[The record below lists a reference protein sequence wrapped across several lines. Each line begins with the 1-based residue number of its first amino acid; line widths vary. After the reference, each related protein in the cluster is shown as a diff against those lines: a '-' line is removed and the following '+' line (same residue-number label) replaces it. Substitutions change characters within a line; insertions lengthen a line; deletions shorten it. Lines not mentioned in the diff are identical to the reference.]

1 DLKELIH
8 KIRILTSKPIGIGF
22 GISSPEAAKEAASLA
37 DAVIVGSAIV
47 KRIEKYGDSKN
58 LLSEVG
64 TFAERLARA
73 TNLD

>member
-1 DLKELIH
+1 MIG
-8 KIRILTSKPIGIGF
+8 KIRMLTSKPIGIGF
-22 GISSPEAAKEAASLA
+22 GISSPEAAKKAASLA

-47 KRIEKYGDSKN
+47 KRIEKYRGDKN

-73 TNLD
+73 INVN